1 MLKKYDL
8 NKVKDSLK
16 NLIFFNKL
24 IISINNHE
32 NLEDSLDLLK
42 KEFLKYPIEGG
53 IYY

>member
-1 MLKKYDL
+1 MKKDDL
-8 NKVKDSLK
+8 NKIKDSLK
-16 NLIFFNKL
+16 NLIFLNKL

-42 KEFLKYPIEGG
+42 KEFLKYTIEWM